1 MVCEYGM
8 SDRLGSLVLGT
19 KQENVFLGRDFGHQQ
34 DYSEQVAF
42 EIDKEIRR
50 LIDEAH
56 VEAEQILTTYRDVA
70 DAMVKAL
77 MEKETIGKEEL
88 ATVLAPVVKRPARG
102 IMAGPAAP
110 AGNGARAR
118 DQAGIRAAQDSSA
131 AD

>member
-1 MVCEYGM
+1 
-8 SDRLGSLVLGT
+8 VLGT

-70 DAMVKAL
+70 DAMVEAL

-88 ATVLAPVVKRPARG
+88 AAVLAPVVKRPARG
-102 IMAGPAAP
+102 IMAGPASPTA
-110 AGNGARAR
+110 NGGRAR
-118 DQAGIRAAQDSSA
+118 DEAGLRAAQDSSA